1 VKIEPGQLRVWCEK
15 DGEHWA
21 NRYGRTFLIVCRQK
35 NPMSPNW
42 YVYTKVGIRL
52 LYERYISESSELLK

>member
-1 VKIEPGQLRVWCEK
+1 MKIERGQLRTWHEEE
-15 DGEHWA
+15 GE
-21 NRYGRTFLIVCRQK
+21 RIRREGQVFLIVDRQK

-52 LYERYISESSELLK
+52 LYEGYISESSELLK

>member
-1 VKIEPGQLRVWCEK
+1 MKIERGQLRSWREEE
-15 DGEHWA
+15 GE
-21 NRYGRTFLIVCRQK
+21 RIRREGRTFLVVDRQK

-52 LYERYISESSELLK
+52 LYERYIAESSESLT

>member
-1 VKIEPGQLRVWCEK
+1 MKVKPGQLRIWHEEE
-15 DGEHWA
+15 GE
-21 NRYGRTFLIVCRQK
+21 RIRREGQVFLIVDRQK

-52 LYERYISESSELLK
+52 LYEGYISECSESLT

>member
-1 VKIEPGQLRVWCEK
+1 MKIERGQLRAWREEE
-15 DGEHWA
+15 GE
-21 NRYGRTFLIVCRQK
+21 RIRREGQIFLVVDREK

-52 LYERYISESSELLK
+52 LYDRYITESSELLT